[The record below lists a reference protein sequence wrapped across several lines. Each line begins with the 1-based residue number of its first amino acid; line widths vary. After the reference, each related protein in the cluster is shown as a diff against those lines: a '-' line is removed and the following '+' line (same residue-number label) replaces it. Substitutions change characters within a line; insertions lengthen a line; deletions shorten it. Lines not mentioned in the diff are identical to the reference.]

1 MSTIDVRL
9 SPLTAHVRTARMVS
23 LAVARRARVDEDLLD
38 EIRLAVGETCSRAVG
53 VHIARGIDDPVHIRL
68 SDDRGHFTIEVI
80 NQGTLAD
87 DPTQSMD
94 LNEVSTRALA
104 DESTDSGLDTSLD
117 TMPAGFGLAVV
128 SGLVEDLFVT
138 SDGEQT
144 TVRMRWP
151 VVSAATEALAE
162 LSGA

>member
-1 MSTIDVRL
+1 
-9 SPLTAHVRTARMVS
+9 
-23 LAVARRARVDEDLLD
+23 
-38 EIRLAVGETCSRAVG
+38 
-53 VHIARGIDDPVHIRL
+53 
-68 SDDRGHFTIEVI
+68 
-80 NQGTLAD
+80 
-87 DPTQSMD
+87 MD